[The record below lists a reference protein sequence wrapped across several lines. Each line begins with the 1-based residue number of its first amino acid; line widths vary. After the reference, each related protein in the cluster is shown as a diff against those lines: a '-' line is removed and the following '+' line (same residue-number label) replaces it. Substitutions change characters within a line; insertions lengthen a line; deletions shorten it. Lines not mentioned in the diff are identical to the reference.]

1 MKKKFRNK
9 FINNLVDEYK
19 WIDNEFINEKR
30 VSVVDILDLD
40 EDSISYKLKEIDID
54 YEIITINYD
63 DVMANQIKNILDV
76 LLEKKPDKKILL
88 IINYVDLKNIYNN
101 LNDILSLYKDSNF
114 KVENKYFSNS
124 IIMII
129 SNSINKNFQ
138 EIISLREDKINLAN
152 KLINSYQKEEYF
164 LKTISNNL
172 NKEERIKKN
181 HLKELMELR
190 KEKIELSKVLLNS
203 YQKEEYL
210 LNSYDKLL
218 KQFNIIN
225 KKYFSLSNSKLGKLT
240 IWYWKE
246 RKKRR

>member
-101 LNDILSLYKDSNF
+101 LNDIL
-114 KVENKYFSNS
+114 
-124 IIMII
+124 
-129 SNSINKNFQ
+129 
-138 EIISLREDKINLAN
+138 
-152 KLINSYQKEEYF
+152 
-164 LKTISNNL
+164 
-172 NKEERIKKN
+172 
-181 HLKELMELR
+181 
-190 KEKIELSKVLLNS
+190 
-203 YQKEEYL
+203 
-210 LNSYDKLL
+210 
-218 KQFNIIN
+218 
-225 KKYFSLSNSKLGKLT
+225 
-240 IWYWKE
+240 
-246 RKKRR
+246 